1 LSLKIGNEKL
11 LERKNSLK
19 SSNEHLMEKNI
30 LNLRVKN
37 CHISDKK

>member
-19 SSNEHLMEKNI
+19 SSNEHLMEKKYFKFAREK
-30 LNLRVKN
+30 L
-37 CHISDKK
+37 SYQ